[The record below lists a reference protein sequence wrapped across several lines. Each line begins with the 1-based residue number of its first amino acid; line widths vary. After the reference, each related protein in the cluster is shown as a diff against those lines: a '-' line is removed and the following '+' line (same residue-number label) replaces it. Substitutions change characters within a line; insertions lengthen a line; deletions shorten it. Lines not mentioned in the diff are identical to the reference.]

1 MGTLFGGC
9 RAFLNQK
16 QKTPP
21 KSKISIMY
29 VLIGVVQYVCVCINN
44 NDNQMIIII
53 MVIIVTIIIINNIYI
68 HISELTCSL
77 IPESLSLG

>member
-1 MGTLFGGC
+1 
-9 RAFLNQK
+9 
-16 QKTPP
+16 
-21 KSKISIMY
+21 MY

-44 NDNQMIIII
+44 KDNTMIIKI
-53 MVIIVTIIIINNIYI
+53 MVIIITIIIINNIYI

>member
-1 MGTLFGGC
+1 
-9 RAFLNQK
+9 
-16 QKTPP
+16 
-21 KSKISIMY
+21 MY

-68 HISELTCSL
+68 HISELACSL